1 MVEIVA
7 AADAFVPC
15 KFIACTAEAQPL
27 FHKAGLAEDLDDGV
41 FALKG
46 REDIGAFLKAC
57 GKLRH
62 WDRSDKVGRPRAPSE
77 QERRS

>member
-1 MVEIVA
+1 
-7 AADAFVPC
+7 
-15 KFIACTAEAQPL
+15 L
-27 FHKAGLAEDLDDGV
+27 FRKAGVAEDLDDGV

-46 REDIGAFLKAC
+46 RGDIGAFLKAC

-62 WDRSDKVGRPRAPSE
+62 WVRSDKVGRPRASSE

>member
-1 MVEIVA
+1 
-7 AADAFVPC
+7 
-15 KFIACTAEAQPL
+15 L
-27 FHKAGLAEDLDDGV
+27 FRKAGVAEDLDDGV

-46 REDIGAFLKAC
+46 RGDIGAFLKAC

-62 WDRSDKVGRPRAPSE
+62 WVRSGKVGRPRASSE